1 MKDNR
6 KGVKFR
12 SDQWR
17 LIKEWYDLAHPLI
30 EDRDIL
36 NGDLIK
42 DKDGNQQYEARM
54 NVNDAITYIF
64 EELIDGYARCHK
76 HQDTVHRW
84 IKYKCPL
91 CHPVK

>member
-30 EDRDIL
+30 EDRDIF
-36 NGDLIK
+36 K
-42 DKDGNQQYEARM
+42 R
-54 NVNDAITYIF
+54 
-64 EELIDGYARCHK
+64 RPH
-76 HQDTVHRW
+76 
-84 IKYKCPL
+84 
-91 CHPVK
+91 